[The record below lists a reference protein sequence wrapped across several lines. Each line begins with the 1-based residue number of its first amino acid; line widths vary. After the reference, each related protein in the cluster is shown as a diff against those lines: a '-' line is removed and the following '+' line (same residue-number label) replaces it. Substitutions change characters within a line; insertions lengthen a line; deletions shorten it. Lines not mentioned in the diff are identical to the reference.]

1 VTCSHVIHKS
11 GALFGPAIVFGREA
25 LKMGVPRSYE
35 RSTYANNWVRG
46 NGHPFSPPTPPYV
59 RVRIRRFRKL
69 SPVGLVRIAARRG
82 ASPLG
87 WVSVPASL
95 FLYSASS
102 AVADWQA
109 HGHHEIRVLLPTLTV
124 RAFIPYGTTMPSADF
139 CRWIR
144 RNYSLLS
151 HHFVTNNRSPEVSST
166 AFRTQPPDLPP
177 VPLMDMDLVVSC
189 QLVRHRRPHHRFLF
203 IGSRLCSTLFQ
214 TPPHGAAL
222 ALRYHFPPSGC
233 EKDFHL
239 QAVEYARHTTK
250 KAPAFGAGA
259 LSDLST
265 SATGRSL
272 SETVS
277 SCQKLTAGPD

>member
-1 VTCSHVIHKS
+1 
-11 GALFGPAIVFGREA
+11 
-25 LKMGVPRSYE
+25 MGVPRSYE

-177 VPLMDMDLVVSC
+177 VPLMDMDFGVSG
-189 QLVRHRRPHHRFLF
+189 QLVRHRRPHHPVLVHRLVRLLHASFRPA
-203 IGSRLCSTLFQ
+203 SRRRPCASLSLHLHQVVKRTFTFKLSNMLGTQ
-214 TPPHGAAL
+214 QKGAA
-222 ALRYHFPPSGC
+222 
-233 EKDFHL
+233 
-239 QAVEYARHTTK
+239 
-250 KAPAFGAGA
+250 
-259 LSDLST
+259 
-265 SATGRSL
+265 SL
-272 SETVS
+272 VR
-277 SCQKLTAGPD
+277 PFRPRF